1 MPASHKTPTVLIVLD
16 GWGYREET
24 QDNAIAKASTPVWD
38 RLWADA
44 PHALISA
51 SGEDVG
57 LPSGQM
63 GNSEVGHMSLGSGR
77 VIYQNISRIDEAIKD
92 GSFNHNTAFTSAI
105 DKASAAGG
113 ASVVAGFARHACRL
127 AVGHH
132 GDAGNAGRHKLRSAS
147 KNDVACALGHTPS
160 VAHEAC
166 FVPRFCGG
174 SKVR

>member
-77 VIYQNISRIDEAIKD
+77 VIYQNISRIDEVEEWFHITGQHDFMLRVNISGIQDYQHFLTEKLASLPNI
-92 GSFNHNTAFTSAI
+92 STVQSLMVLNH
-105 DKASAAGG
+105 
-113 ASVVAGFARHACRL
+113 
-127 AVGHH
+127 GHGVH
-132 GDAGNAGRHKLRSAS
+132 LS
-147 KNDVACALGHTPS
+147 
-160 VAHEAC
+160 
-166 FVPRFCGG
+166 
-174 SKVR
+174 